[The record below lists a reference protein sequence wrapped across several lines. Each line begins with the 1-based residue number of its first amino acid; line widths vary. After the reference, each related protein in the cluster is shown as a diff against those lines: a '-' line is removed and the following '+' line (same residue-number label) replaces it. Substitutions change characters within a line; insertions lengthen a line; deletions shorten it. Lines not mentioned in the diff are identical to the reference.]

1 MVTQRPE
8 FRCPETARIFSL
20 NSGRSNWLSPK
31 LYQVRISLGQNLDQ
45 RHVTGAPIRVPTI
58 TISNINDLY
67 SLHHRAWMHE
77 TSRLPQRDVNAFLC
91 WYFWKTNNF
100 QGLSTRYRLHNLCYY
115 SQHHKLTIEHGCRKL
130 TLVVSVDSTPT
141 RRELLREPGLNP
153 PHDFQYRL
161 CGRIRAHSG
170 GSVQCH
176 AG

>member
-31 LYQVRISLGQNLDQ
+31 LYQVRISLGQNLNQ

-67 SLHHRAWMHE
+67 S
-77 TSRLPQRDVNAFLC
+77 VNAFLC
-91 WYFWKTNNF
+91 WDFWKTNNF
-100 QGLSTRYRLHNLCYY
+100 QGLSTRYRLHNLSYY
-115 SQHHKLTIEHGCRKL
+115 SQHHRLTIEHGCRKL

-141 RRELLREPGLNP
+141 RRELLLEPGLNP

-161 CGRIRAHSG
+161 CRCIRAHSG
-170 GSVQCH
+170 GSVH